1 MCHFKGSFQRVGSV
15 VSNQYAAI
23 FFCEKG
29 KVAREM
35 LYAEFEAILDSFV
48 PLQEYAGQEIKAI
61 YVQISPQLKVTAAVY
76 FLIGF
81 DGAGNADKR
90 WNLPLE
96 QLAEQGEAGPNL
108 GVGPIRLTCR
118 SQCSVAWYTQSLWD
132 PNMASE
138 PNDFVV
144 LRDVVKRNKL
154 GFKKMEADEE
164 AIEEEIPP
172 PPLATR
178 PAAAAASSPARGG
191 SEDGDAEKILSASLV
206 QLLRKKLDDENSAER
221 EALAKKQ
228 RLLLAAQKTQF
239 EDEMNKLGE
248 AHSEEL
254 REMQQKLEQYHH
266 ALEEQKKKNEEIE
279 QELVVQEKAVTQT
292 KQLFETKL
300 AKNQE
305 ADSNQ
310 LEIIKQNLANE
321 FQRKTDAKVKALK
334 EELAEKNVE
343 LMYRDEEKSALDAEV
358 AKLTAEKARLISQGG
373 EQFLHRLSENKV
385 SFVVYHQGF
394 GHVTID
400 IDNIGEYLSNPI
412 AYISQSCKVPEPVY
426 RQWLVHH
433 ENPVCQ
439 AFSEIKGDI
448 YGKHLKPVINPSQFV
463 IGRSDRCPLHW
474 AFGEEGK
481 AKL

>member
-1 MCHFKGSFQRVGSV
+1 MS
-15 VSNQYAAI
+15 SNQYAAV

-29 KVAREM
+29 KITREM
-35 LYAEFEAILDSFV
+35 LFTEFEAILDSFV

-61 YVQISPQLKVTAAVY
+61 YVQISPQLKVVAAVY

-96 QLAEQGEAGPNL
+96 QLADQGEAGPNL
-108 GVGPIRLTCR
+108 GAGPIRLTCR

-132 PNMASE
+132 PDMASE
-138 PNDFVV
+138 PNDFVI

-154 GFKKMEADEE
+154 GFQKSAQAEE
-164 AIEEEIPP
+164 AIEMEIPTP
-172 PPLATR
+172 P
-178 PAAAAASSPARGG
+178 PAAARPVVAAVPLQASAGES
-191 SEDGDAEKILSASLV
+191 DAEKILSASLV
-206 QLLRKKLDDENSAER
+206 QLLRKKLDDENAAER

-254 REMQQKLEQYHH
+254 RQMQQKLQEYHQ
-266 ALEEQKKKNEEIE
+266 ALEEQKKKNEKME
-279 QELVVQEKAVTQT
+279 QELVAQEKAAAQS
-292 KQLFETKL
+292 KQLFEKKL

-305 ADSNQ
+305 AGSNQ
-310 LEIIKQNLANE
+310 LELIKQDIANE
-321 FQRKTDAKVKALK
+321 YQRKMDAAVRALK

-343 LMYRDEEKSALDAEV
+343 LMYRDEEKSALEAEL
-358 AKLTAEKARLISQGG
+358 AKLNAEKVRLISQGG
-373 EQFLHRLSENKV
+373 EQFLHRLAENKV
-385 SFVVYHQGF
+385 SFVAYHQGF
-394 GHVTID
+394 GHITID

-412 AYISQSCKVPEPVY
+412 AYVSQSCKVPEPVY

-439 AFSEIKGDI
+439 AFSELKGDI
-448 YGKHLKPVINPSQFV
+448 CGKPLKSVINPSQFV

-481 AKL
+481 AKS

>member
-1 MCHFKGSFQRVGSV
+1 M

-76 FLIGF
+76 FMIGF

-108 GVGPIRLTCR
+108 GAGPIRLTCR
-118 SQCSVAWYTQSLWD
+118 SQCPVAWYTQSMWD

-154 GFKKMEADEE
+154 GFKKMEAE
-164 AIEEEIPP
+164 ADAVEEEIPSP
-172 PPLATR
+172 PPLVAR
-178 PAAAAASSPARGG
+178 PAATSSPARGA
-191 SEDGDAEKILSASLV
+191 SEESDAEKILSASLV

-254 REMQQKLEQYHH
+254 RQMQKKLEQYHQ
-266 ALEEQKKKNEEIE
+266 ALEEQKKKNEKIE
-279 QELVVQEKAVTQT
+279 QELTLQEKAATQT
-292 KQLFETKL
+292 KELFEKKL

-305 ADSNQ
+305 AGSNQ
-310 LEIIKQNLANE
+310 LEVIKQDLANE
-321 FQRKTDAKVKALK
+321 FQRKMDTEIRKLK
-334 EELAEKNVE
+334 EALAEKNVE
-343 LMYRDEEKSALDAEV
+343 LMYHDEEKSALEAEV

-394 GHVTID
+394 GHINID

-412 AYISQSCKVPEPVY
+412 AYVSQSCKVPEPVY
-426 RQWLVHH
+426 RQWLIHH

-439 AFSEIKGDI
+439 AFSELKGDI
-448 YGKHLKPVINPSQFV
+448 CGKHLKPVINPSQFV